1 MKKHQYNQGDLLQFQ
16 RSRDRKPQLFVI
28 TDVFTKPRDARTSSH
43 DAMCYKAVWVAK
55 GEKEVYDIGDL
66 DDSRH
71 VTLVAR
77 SSNENQV

>member
-1 MKKHQYNQGDLLQFQ
+1 MTKPQYNQGDLLQFQ

-28 TDVFTKPRDARTSSH
+28 TEVYTIGYPDSNTY
-43 DAMCYKAVWVAK
+43 YKAVWVAK
-55 GEKEVYDIGDL
+55 GEKEVYGISDL

-77 SSNENQV
+77 GQ

>member
-1 MKKHQYNQGDLLQFQ
+1 MRKPQYNQGDLLQFQ

-28 TDVFTKPRDARTSSH
+28 TEVFTNSLA
-43 DAMCYKAVWVAK
+43 AMYYKTIWVAK

-77 SSNENQV
+77 SSNESQV

>member
-1 MKKHQYNQGDLLQFQ
+1 MTKPQYNQGDLLQFQ

-28 TDVFTKPRDARTSSH
+28 TEVYTIGYPDSNTYSH
-43 DAMCYKAVWVAK
+43 YKAVWVAK
-55 GEKEVYDIGDL
+55 GEKEVYGISDL

-77 SSNENQV
+77 G

>member
-1 MKKHQYNQGDLLQFQ
+1 MTKPQYNQGDLLQFQ

-28 TDVFTKPRDARTSSH
+28 TEVYTIGYPARPTH
-43 DAMCYKAVWVAK
+43 YKAVWVAK
-55 GEKEVYDIGDL
+55 GEKEVYGISDL

-77 SSNENQV
+77 G